1 MKTIIIRNWT
11 LFLVL
16 VFLFLLS
23 ACNGGSAVGDGND
36 ETPPPTDGLSEPAGV
51 DYLSDQADV
60 ERIELNLMESFPVQV
75 SVVVHGHYP
84 DGCTQISNAEQENL
98 EENVIELTVYTIRPV
113 DAECTQEV
121 VPFEEIFSLDV
132 EGLSAGTYTVDV
144 NGATGAFELAIDNVP
159 VKEPGTTC
167 PEGTVDLTRFLNGQ
181 DGYCLLYPNWYRAS
195 VQQPGTA
202 VISDLKLVGSD
213 EQVEVFMTI
222 DKLGSA
228 DGLSAEEIA
237 DEQLSEV
244 EASGIELDWGSV
256 DLGGESGVTADGVPG
271 IFPVRQAFVVHEDT
285 VYVLTLSP
293 LDDSMPAVSREAE
306 LLWDTVVSSFMFI
319 EESEQMST
327 GLQDDCI
334 PNSEFVGD
342 VTVPD
347 GTEVVIGTTFVKT
360 WRMRN
365 NGTCKWDST
374 YQFVQVDTSDYALAA
389 YPHEIPLPETKPGEE
404 VDISVTVG
412 LTTEAPPHTQQVAQF
427 QMRSPRGDFFGD
439 APFIKIVVK
448 PETAGDRF
456 GDAGSSFTGLV
467 WNDICAGSI
476 TLPGGAGCVESDEGP
491 PHANGII
498 EQGEAGIGGVT
509 VSLTPGDC
517 VSVAGTFTAVTT
529 ADGRYGFYGL
539 TPGPYCIF
547 IDPLL
552 ESNFAILVPG
562 GFTSPRFGMG
572 GLIVYVNEDENS
584 VVNFGWDYS
593 ND

>member
-1 MKTIIIRNWT
+1 MKTMKYHKLSLLLAVVVI
-11 LFLVL
+11 
-16 VFLFLLS
+16 LLS
-23 ACNGGSAVGDGND
+23 TACNGDSVDGTGGDG
-36 ETPPPTDGLSEPAGV
+36 TPTPSGGLSEPGGAE
-51 DYLSDQADV
+51 YLSGQAEVDRV
-60 ERIELNLMESFPVQV
+60 EVLIMESFPVQV
-75 SVVVHGHYP
+75 SVVVHGQYP
-84 DGCTQISNAEQENL
+84 DGCTQTSNAEQENL
-98 EENVIELTVYTIRPV
+98 EGNTIELTVYTIRPV

-121 VPFEEIFSLDV
+121 VPFEESFSLDV

-144 NGATGAFELAIDNVP
+144 NGATGAFELAIDNVA

-167 PEGTVDLTRFLNGQ
+167 PAGTVDLTRFLNGQ
-181 DGYCLLYPNWYRAS
+181 DGYCLLYPTWYRAS
-195 VQQPGTA
+195 VQQPGAA
-202 VISDLKLVGSD
+202 VISGLKLGGEE

-237 DEQLSEV
+237 NRQLSEV
-244 EASGIELDWGSV
+244 EASGIDLDWGSV
-256 DLGGESGVTADGVPG
+256 DLGGESAVMADGVPG
-271 IFPVRQAFVVHEDT
+271 IFPVRQAFVVHEDIA
-285 VYVLTLSP
+285 YVLTLSP
-293 LDDSMPAVSREAE
+293 LDDSMPAVSREAD
-306 LLWDTVVSSFMFI
+306 LLWEAVVSSFTFI
-319 EESEQMST
+319 EESEEMST
-327 GLQDDCI
+327 GPQEDCK
-334 PNSEFVGD
+334 PSSEFVGD

-347 GTEVVIGTTFVKT
+347 GTEFVIGTSFVKT

-365 NGTCKWDST
+365 NGTCTWDST
-374 YQFVQVDTSDYALAA
+374 YQFVQVDTSGYSLVA

-404 VDISVTVG
+404 VDISVTVE

-427 QMRSPRGDFFGD
+427 QMRSPSGAYFGD

-467 WNDICAGSI
+467 WNDVCAGSI

-491 PHANGII
+491 THANGII
-498 EQGEAGIGGVT
+498 DQGEAGIGGVT
-509 VSLTPGDC
+509 VSLTPGEC
-517 VSVAGTFTAVTT
+517 ASLEGTFTAVTS
-529 ADGRYGFYGL
+529 ADGRYGLYGL
-539 TPGPYCIF
+539 TPGPYCVF

-572 GLIVYVNEDENS
+572 GLIVYVNENENS